1 MRVVEQLGLDQVFE
15 ESALLT
21 RLLEVLEVF
30 VEIESAEGVAAIE
43 VTGHRGEEHP
53 KRVGEAGVGALAF
66 LELEVVDRRVDLRG
80 VDTRVR
86 QALQSVEDDFLDF
99 LGILVLDALEPG
111 AEHRLLVVVSKP
123 AAVGER
129 AAQT

>member
-1 MRVVEQLGLDQVFE
+1 FE

-86 QALQSVEDDFLDF
+86 QALQSVEDDYMDF
-99 LGILVLDALEPG
+99 LGILVLDDI
-111 AEHRLLVVVSKP
+111 EHV
-123 AAVGER
+123 AAHR
-129 AAQT
+129 